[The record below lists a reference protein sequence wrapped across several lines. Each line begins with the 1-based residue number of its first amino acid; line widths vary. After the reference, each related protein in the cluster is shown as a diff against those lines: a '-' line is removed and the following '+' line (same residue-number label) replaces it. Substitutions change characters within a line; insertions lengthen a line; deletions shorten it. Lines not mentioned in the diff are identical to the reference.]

1 MTMNTCTLLH
11 FSQCDMSANL
21 QIKELTLECV
31 SGQLCS
37 VSCISVTNFFL
48 HTSFKQS
55 PEKAL
60 ISTVFR

>member
-1 MTMNTCTLLH
+1 
-11 FSQCDMSANL
+11 MSANL

-31 SGQLCS
+31 GSYAVYHVYQSLIF
-37 VSCISVTNFFL
+37 VL